1 MQASLAFLIGIIV
14 AFLAVGA
21 VNCRGAVSSYE
32 EGDISSYGVN
42 DEDDILSYG
51 ESPGIASALL
61 ALDSFI
67 SHRMCVLIHLR
78 GHIPSSK

>member
-21 VNCRGAVSSYE
+21 VNSRGAVSSYGENE

-42 DEDDILSYG
+42 DEDSYG
-51 ESPGIASALL
+51 ESRGIASTLL
-61 ALDSFI
+61 ALDS
-67 SHRMCVLIHLR
+67 LI
-78 GHIPSSK
+78 

>member
-14 AFLAVGA
+14 TFLAVGA
-21 VNCRGAVSSYE
+21 VNSRGAVSSYGENE

-51 ESPGIASALL
+51 ESPGIASTLL

-67 SHRMCVLIHLR
+67 
-78 GHIPSSK
+78 